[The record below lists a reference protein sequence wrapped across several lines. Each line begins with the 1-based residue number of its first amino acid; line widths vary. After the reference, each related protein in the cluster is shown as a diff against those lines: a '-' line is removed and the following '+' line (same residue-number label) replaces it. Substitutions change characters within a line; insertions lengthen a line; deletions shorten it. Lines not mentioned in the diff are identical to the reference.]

1 MPKIL
6 LIEDDHD
13 LRKML
18 CKLLE
23 REHYEVIEASNGI
36 EALVKVQA
44 ITPDVVI
51 TDIIMPEQ
59 DGIGTINE
67 LKKRN
72 KDVKIIAISGGGRML
87 SEDYLQIAEML
98 GARYTFAK
106 PFDNSELLNKIS
118 ELIAE

>member
-6 LIEDDHD
+6 LIEDDPD

-23 REHYEVIEASNGI
+23 RENYDVVAASNGI
-36 EALVKVQA
+36 EALVKVQSLK
-44 ITPDVVI
+44 PDLVI

-67 LKKRN
+67 LKKKY
-72 KDVKIIAISGGGRML
+72 KDVKIIAISGGGKML

-98 GARYTFAK
+98 GAKHSFAK
-106 PFDNSELLNKIS
+106 PFDNSELLAKIS